1 MADDSPRTHG
11 RRGLTRIADS
21 VQLCLLGIPDLT
33 TGGKR
38 GRVMPE
44 IVDWREPPE
53 IVGWQQPPRRR
64 RLFFLILAVIAVV
77 VFFGRTALSYYVEA
91 LWFGSLGYR
100 DVFRTTL
107 SLQWALLRPLPP
119 AHFLFCTAGFW
130 HSGGRAG
137 TICQAV
143 ARFSSVEKHSS

>member
-1 MADDSPRTHG
+1 
-11 RRGLTRIADS
+11 
-21 VQLCLLGIPDLT
+21 
-33 TGGKR
+33 
-38 GRVMPE
+38 MPE

-107 SLQWALLRPLPP
+107 SLQWAVF
-119 AHFLFCTAGFW
+119 AAFTAGTFLILYGW
-130 HSGGRAG
+130 FLALRWACRHDLPSGKR
-137 TICQAV
+137 
-143 ARFSSVEKHSS
+143 E

>member
-1 MADDSPRTHG
+1 MTGTSRTSSGLPNYSSGTHG
-11 RRGLTRIADS
+11 RVVLREFADS
-21 VQLCLLGIPDLT
+21 VQLCLLGIPDLI

-53 IVGWQQPPRRR
+53 IVDWQQPPRRR
-64 RLFFLILAVIAVV
+64 RLFFLILAVIAVI

-107 SLQWALLRPLPP
+107 SLQWAVF
-119 AHFLFCTAGFW
+119 AAFTAVTFLILYG
-130 HSGGRAG
+130 
-137 TICQAV
+137 
-143 ARFSSVEKHSS
+143 